1 VLQKFLT
8 AISGAFLM
16 GFACAEA
23 GESFI
28 ERFEALDHK
37 RWYLS
42 HGWANGDHQACTWS
56 NKNIRVENRQ
66 LILTLRPEKSEK
78 RNFSCSELQS
88 KATFGFGT
96 YEVRARAAVGSGV
109 VTGFF
114 TYSGPP
120 QPNPHD
126 EIDFEWLG
134 RDVNAVQTNYF
145 VNGQSIGGAMHP
157 VGPDGAKT
165 AHNYAFEWLPD
176 SLRWYIDG
184 KLVRE
189 VQKAADAPYPTHSS
203 KILVSL
209 WNSDTLVDWLGPL
222 EDQTATATASFEWIA
237 FTAAGEKCH
246 FRESIL
252 CSQTK

>member
-1 VLQKFLT
+1 MFQKCRW
-8 AISGAFLM
+8 AISGAYLL
-16 GFACAEA
+16 GCLCAQA
-23 GESFI
+23 SESFI
-28 ERFEALDHK
+28 ERFETLDAG

-42 HGWANGDHQACTWS
+42 HGWSNGDHQACTWS
-56 NKNIRVENRQ
+56 NKNVRVENSQ

-78 RNFSCSELQS
+78 HNFTCSEVQS
-88 KATFGFGT
+88 KATFGFGM
-96 YEVRARAAVGSGV
+96 YEIRARAAAGSGL

-134 RDVNAVQTNYF
+134 RDLNAVQTNYF
-145 VNGQSIGGAMHP
+145 VNGQSIGGAMNP
-157 VGPDGAKT
+157 IDTDGSKAM
-165 AHNYAFEWLPD
+165 HNYAFQWLPD

-189 VQKAADAPYPTHSS
+189 VLRAVGEPYPTHSS

-209 WNSDTLVDWLGPL
+209 WNSDTMVDWLGPL
-222 EDQTATATASFEWIA
+222 EDPAQQATAAFEWIA
-237 FTAAGEKCH
+237 FTAAGEKCK

-252 CSQTK
+252 CGQTQ